1 MSANDRTE
9 LSPQSQ
15 WELAFV
21 YAFVA
26 TFGAEDSNELFFV
39 TDLQPEVDG
48 ISPITKKSR
57 PEA

>member
-48 ISPITKKSR
+48 ISPITKKS
-57 PEA
+57 